1 MKMRKQKN
9 FLSSLHKSTL
19 RNYLA
24 RMNNNKVDCM
34 TVAKK
39 YSYDYWDGDRKYG
52 YGGYKYIQDRW
63 TPLAKKIIKTYKL
76 NNNSKVM
83 DLGCGKG
90 FLLYEIKKLLPNI
103 NIYGCDKSSYA
114 IKSAKNKFKN
124 LECNLFV
131 HDLQNKLSFKKKFF
145 DLIISINTL
154 HNLKIFD
161 LKNRIRDI
169 NKLSK
174 KSYIVVES
182 YRNNSEL
189 FNLQCWALTC
199 ESFFSTEEWIWL
211 FNDFKY
217 RGDYEFIYFD

>member
-9 FLSSLHKSTL
+9 FLRSLHKSTP

-63 TPLAKKIIKTYKL
+63 APLAKKIIKTYKL
-76 NNNSKVM
+76 KNNSKVM

-103 NIYGCDKSSYA
+103 KIYGCDKSNYA

-131 HDLQNKLSFKKKFF
+131 HDLQNKLSFKKNFF

-161 LKNRIRDI
+161 LKNRISDI

-182 YRNNSEL
+182 YRNNLEL

-199 ESFFSTEEWIWL
+199 ESFFSIEEWIWL

-217 RGDYEFIYFD
+217 KGDYEFIYFD